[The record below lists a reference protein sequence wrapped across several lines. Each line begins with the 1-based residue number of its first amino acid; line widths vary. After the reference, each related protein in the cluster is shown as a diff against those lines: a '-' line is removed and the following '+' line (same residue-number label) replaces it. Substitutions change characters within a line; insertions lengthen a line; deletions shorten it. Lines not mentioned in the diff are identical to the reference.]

1 MRILVTGG
9 AGFIG
14 SHLCRA
20 FLERGDQVV
29 AVDDFSTGRREN
41 LTGLPL
47 ELLEH
52 DLCRPLSLP
61 GRFDAVLHL
70 ASPASPPAYQARPL
84 ETLEVNSRGTSHA
97 LELARAHGAR
107 FILASTSEVYGD
119 AEVHPQTEDYRGS
132 VNPVGP
138 RSMYNEA
145 KRFAEALTI
154 HHGRVHG
161 LPVGI
166 VRIFNTYGP
175 RMQPDD
181 GRVVT
186 SFLVALRDGTPL
198 TLYGSGQQTR
208 SFCYVSDLVAGLLAM
223 TDSHQ
228 TGPINLGN
236 PDEFT
241 ILELLEKAEQITGLR
256 ARVLHRELPGDDP
269 RRRCPDITRARTL
282 LGWTPRVPLVEG
294 LEKTWAWLAGLK
306 ATAHWPG

>member
-20 FLERGDQVV
+20 FLDRGDQVV
-29 AVDDFSTGRREN
+29 AVDDFSTGRLEN
-41 LTGLPL
+41 LAGLPL
-47 ELLEH
+47 DLLEH
-52 DLCRPLSLP
+52 DMCHPLELP
-61 GRFDAVLHL
+61 GPFDAVVHL

-84 ETLEVNSRGTSHA
+84 QTLEVNSKGTSHA

-132 VNPVGP
+132 VSPVGP

-154 HHGRVHG
+154 HYGRVHG

-198 TLYGSGQQTR
+198 TIYGNGQQTR

-223 TDSHQ
+223 TDSRQ

-241 ILELLEKAEQITGLR
+241 ILELLAKAEQVTRRR
-256 ARVLHRELPGDDP
+256 ARVLHCELPGDDP
-269 RRRCPDITRARTL
+269 RRRCPDITRARNL
-282 LGWTPRVPLVEG
+282 LGWTPRIPLAEG

-306 ATAHWPG
+306 TAMPSPH